1 MLLRRRRFDK
11 TTPLATAL
19 PQKLTH
25 HQSSFRET
33 ERKMSE
39 DAKKNIAGALTARP
53 NSDDQKPSPL
63 PSPAPAVP
71 PKKVIIKS
79 ADMIP
84 DMQKEAVDIA
94 VAVSLNNFLLFFL
107 WFFVL
112 DSVSGFGCACCV
124 VS

>member
-1 MLLRRRRFDK
+1 
-11 TTPLATAL
+11 
-19 PQKLTH
+19 
-25 HQSSFRET
+25 
-33 ERKMSE
+33 MSE
-39 DAKKNIAGALTARP
+39 EAKKNFAGALTARP
-53 NSDDQKPSPL
+53 NSDEPKPAPV
-63 PSPAPAVP
+63 PAVP